1 MTPRLVLASESPRR
15 RALLESLGIGFD
27 VRPSNLD
34 EDFGDLSPREAVRF
48 LALQKAVS
56 VADGLEDRLV
66 VAGDT
71 LIDFS
76 GTVVGKPR
84 DDDDAFATLRA
95 LSGNEHVVRSAV
107 AFVDSR
113 TGRSEVEDAEASVR
127 MRELTDAEISA
138 YVATG
143 EPRDKAGSYAIQ
155 GKGRDLVASFT
166 GREDTIIGFPVD
178 LFLDLLGRMTR

>member
-1 MTPRLVLASESPRR
+1 MVARLVLASESPRR
-15 RALLESLGIGFD
+15 RALLESLGIEFD
-27 VRPSNLD
+27 VISSNLD
-34 EDFGDLSPREAVRF
+34 EDFGDLSPREAVRS
-48 LALQKAVS
+48 LAVQKAEA
-56 VADGLEDRLV
+56 VAAGLDDRLV

-71 LIDFS
+71 LIDFA
-76 GTVVGKPR
+76 GAAIGKPR
-84 DDDDAFATLRA
+84 DDDDAVATLKA
-95 LSGNEHVVRSAV
+95 LSGNTHLVRTAV

-113 TGRSEVEDAEASVR
+113 TGRSDVGDAQASVR
-127 MRELTDAEISA
+127 MRELTDAEIRA

-166 GREDTIIGFPVD
+166 GREDTIIGFPTD